1 MARVAETAAMKIK
14 ILLIVV
20 STCFI
25 LDSALGQ
32 GALTPPGAPAPT
44 MRTLDQLD
52 AKLEKR
58 TPISAVPF
66 TISQPG
72 SYYLTTNVTT
82 AFSNA
87 IVITASGVT
96 LDLGG
101 WTIAST
107 VPNAANGGVAILL
120 ANKLSDITIVNGH
133 IRSGVTN
140 NGSGAFFGSGFS
152 SGIYAAGINPVNARV
167 SGVSVSGCL
176 NQGIYLGSGDTTQV
190 ESCTVRTIGD
200 SGISATTVKNSVA
213 ADCGQT
219 GIAGVTVSDSQGA
232 GISGSG
238 ISATTAQNCN
248 SSSSGGGYGLFCT
261 TAQNCNATS
270 NSSYGI
276 YAFGL
281 VINCQGQSNSGT
293 GITAFTANS
302 CRGISSTGTGLA
314 VAHNVNSF

>member
-1 MARVAETAAMKIK
+1 MKTK
-14 ILLIVV
+14 LLLPAVFTFLIFNF
-20 STCFI
+20 SFTTF
-25 LDSALGQ
+25 GQ

-82 AFSNA
+82 AVSNA

-152 SGIYAAGINPVNARV
+152 SGIYATGINAANARV
-167 SGVSVSGCL
+167 SGVSVAGCL
-176 NQGIYLGSGDTTQV
+176 TQGIYLGSGDSTLV
-190 ESCTVRTIGD
+190 ESCTVRTVGD
-200 SGISATTVKNSVA
+200 SGIAATTVKNSVA
-213 ADCGQT
+213 VDCGQT
-219 GIAGVTVSDSQGA
+219 GIAGITVADCYAEGRTGA
-232 GISGSG
+232 G
-238 ISATTAQNCN
+238 ISATTVQNCN
-248 SSSSGGGYGLFCT
+248 SGSISGYGLYCT

-270 NSSYGI
+270 NSGYGI
-276 YAFGL
+276 SALGL
-281 VINCQGQSNSGT
+281 AINCQGQSNSGT

-302 CRGISSTGTGLA
+302 CRGISSTGAGLA